1 MTSTAESRALGAFR
15 DRFGADAELVACAP
29 GRVNLIGEHVD
40 YNEGY
45 VLPTAIDRAAWVAA
59 SPVDDG
65 TITIEA
71 VDFGER
77 VRFDLES
84 AGARS
89 DSDGRPLPHWALYAA
104 GVARMLALDG
114 HRVAGLR
121 ATLASDVPVGAGL
134 SSSAA
139 VQVVLAA
146 TWRALGDLA
155 IDRMALAL
163 LCQRSECEYVGV
175 RCGLMDPFVSIHGE
189 REHALWLDCRTLD
202 WRPVRLPAATV
213 VVIAD
218 SKVRRELAASEFNVR
233 RAECERAVERLRAV
247 VPDIRSL
254 RDVSPEMLA
263 AYADRLPEPLAR
275 RARHVVEEIARV
287 AAVIPEIERGD
298 ARALGGA
305 MTAAHQS
312 GRHLYEVSCREL
324 DVLVDTA
331 VTLPGCHGARLTGA
345 GFGGCTVSLVAAD
358 AVDEF
363 VKRLTEAY
371 RAETGLTADVW
382 VCRAADGARVERVS
396 APR

>member
-1 MTSTAESRALGAFR
+1 MTSTAESRTLRAFR
-15 DRFGADAELVACAP
+15 DRYGGDAEWIACAP

-59 SPVDDG
+59 SPVADASF
-65 TITIEA
+65 TIEA
-71 VDFGER
+71 VDLGER

-84 AGARS
+84 VRVRR
-89 DSDGRPLPHWALYAA
+89 DSDGRPLPRWALYAA
-104 GVARMLALDG
+104 GVARMLASEG

-175 RCGLMDPFVSIHGE
+175 RCGLMDPFVSVHGK
-189 REHALWLDCRTLD
+189 RGHAIWLDCRTLD

-213 VVIAD
+213 IVIAD

-233 RAECERAVERLRAV
+233 RAECEHAVERLRAV
-247 VPDIRSL
+247 VPGIRSL
-254 RDVSPEMLA
+254 RDVSPDVLA
-263 AYADRLPEPLAR
+263 AHADRLPGTLAR

-287 AAVIPEIERGD
+287 AAVIPDVERGN
-298 ARALGGA
+298 ARALGRA

-324 DVLVDTA
+324 DVLVDAA
-331 VTLPGCHGARLTGA
+331 VALPGCHGARLTGA
-345 GFGGCTVSLVAAD
+345 GFGGCTVSLVESE

-363 VKRLTEAY
+363 VRRLTEAY
-371 RAETGLTADVW
+371 GAATGLSADAW
-382 VCRAADGARVERVS
+382 VCRAADGARVERLS